1 MNLPRVDPALKP
13 RVLEAGDRVALI
25 APSRPSSADA
35 IGRAVHHIEQRG
47 YEVVCGS
54 HIEARY
60 GYLAGSDEQRASD
73 LNRAFEDRRTR
84 AIICCRGGYGSGRIL
99 DRVDYDLV
107 AANPKILVG
116 FSDTTAL
123 QLALLRKA
131 GLVSLTGALAD
142 LDIRRGGESSST
154 LRSLWKALESVEPL
168 GLVPS
173 KADRVHVWNPG
184 RRSGRLLGGCLALV
198 CSLLGTD
205 YQPDFRGAVLLLEDN
220 GEDPYRIDRMFN
232 QLRLA
237 GILGQISGLALGRF
251 RDCFTMATPPDSFT
265 LEEIVRDHLEGIQIP
280 VVANLPYGHYRTRV
294 VLPLGVNAVL
304 DADARSLQITESPF
318 STA

>member
-1 MNLPRVDPALKP
+1 MNPRENRIPLKP
-13 RVLEAGDRVALI
+13 KVLRSGDRVALI
-25 APSRPSSADA
+25 APSRPSSTDA
-35 IGRAVHHIEQRG
+35 IDRAVHHIEQRG

-54 HIEARY
+54 HIKARY

-73 LNRAFEDRRTR
+73 LNWAFQDDRTQ
-84 AIICCRGGYGSGRIL
+84 AIICARGGYGSGRIL

-123 QLALLRKA
+123 QLALLRKS
-131 GLVSLTGALAD
+131 GLVSFSGALAG

-154 LRSLWKALESVEPL
+154 LRNLWRALESVEPL
-168 GLVPS
+168 GPVPS
-173 KADRVHVWNPG
+173 KAEGVDVWNQG
-184 RRSGRLLGGCLALV
+184 RCSGPLLGGCLALV

-205 YQPDFRGAVLLLEDN
+205 YQPDFGGSVLLLEDI

-237 GILGQISGLALGRF
+237 GILEQISGLALGRF
-251 RDCFTMATPPDSFT
+251 RGCFTRAAVPDSFT
-265 LEEIVRDHLEGIQIP
+265 LQEIVRDHLEGTQIP

-294 VLPLGVNAVL
+294 VVPLGVNAAL
-304 DADARSLQITESPF
+304 DTDAPNLRITESAF